1 MRAHF
6 IDAIAFAVLAG
17 LAVSPAPALAA
28 DCDQGSAEAR
38 IACLQGA
45 LSALEEKVATLTK
58 EVAAKVD
65 NSDAV
70 KWYDRVALMNED
82 MRIYP
87 RCLDNPGPNSQ
98 NITDVLATSCAK
110 VPAQTW
116 MLKKPYK

>member
-6 IDAIAFAVLAG
+6 IDVIAFAALAG

-28 DCDQGSAEAR
+28 DCDQGSAEDR

-45 LSALEEKVATLTK
+45 LSTLEEKVATLSK
-58 EVAAKVD
+58 EVAAKAD
-65 NSDAV
+65 SSDAL

-98 NITDVLATSCAK
+98 NITDVFATSCAK

-116 MLKKPYK
+116 MLAKPYK

>member
-1 MRAHF
+1 MRAHV
-6 IDAIAFAVLAG
+6 IDVIAFAALAG

-28 DCDQGSAEAR
+28 GCDEGSAEER
-38 IACLQGA
+38 ITCLQSA
-45 LSALEEKVATLTK
+45 LSTLEEKVATLSK
-58 EVAAKVD
+58 EVSAKAD
-65 NSDAV
+65 KSDAL

-98 NITDVLATSCAK
+98 NITDVFATSCAT

-116 MLKKPYK
+116 MLAKPYK

>member
-6 IDAIAFAVLAG
+6 IDAIAFAALAG

-28 DCDQGSAEAR
+28 DCDEGSAEAR

-45 LSALEEKVATLTK
+45 LSALEEKVATLTR
-58 EVAAKVD
+58 EVAAKAD

-116 MLKKPYK
+116 MVKKAYK